1 MSEILLNQGA
11 EGKIYI
17 GTFLDKKCII
27 KERFEKKYRVPELD
41 KKLTKGRMIN
51 ESRNIARCSNLG
63 LLVPTIYFVDL
74 LNRKIYMEYI
84 ENSAPLKDIINL
96 IYHEKKEDV
105 NIYGNLINK
114 IINELGNFIS
124 IMHSNEIIHGDLT
137 PSNIL
142 LQIDNENNENE
153 SGKNLILKNNN
164 FDRLFLIDFGLSNI
178 SNNSNT
184 SIEDKAVDLY
194 VLKRAF
200 ISSAP
205 KSEIMFNEIIKIYEQ
220 KCKFGE
226 KIVQHYKKVEM
237 RGRKKI
243 TFG

>member
-1 MSEILLNQGA
+1 
-11 EGKIYI
+11 
-17 GTFLDKKCII
+17 
-27 KERFEKKYRVPELD
+27 
-41 KKLTKGRMIN
+41 MIN

-153 SGKNLILKNNN
+153 SGKDLILKNNN

-194 VLKRAF
+194 VLKRAM
-200 ISSAP
+200 ISNNP
-205 KSEIMFNEIIKIYEQ
+205 KSEEGFEKVLNIYENNCDNGKKLLIIIK
-220 KCKFGE
+220 K
-226 KIVQHYKKVEM
+226 
-237 RGRKKI
+237 
-243 TFG
+243 

>member
-1 MSEILLNQGA
+1 
-11 EGKIYI
+11 
-17 GTFLDKKCII
+17 
-27 KERFEKKYRVPELD
+27 
-41 KKLTKGRMIN
+41 
-51 ESRNIARCSNLG
+51 
-63 LLVPTIYFVDL
+63 
-74 LNRKIYMEYI
+74 
-84 ENSAPLKDIINL
+84 
-96 IYHEKKEDV
+96 
-105 NIYGNLINK
+105 
-114 IINELGNFIS
+114 
-124 IMHSNEIIHGDLT
+124 MHSNEIIHGDLT

-153 SGKNLILKNNN
+153 SGKDLILKNNN